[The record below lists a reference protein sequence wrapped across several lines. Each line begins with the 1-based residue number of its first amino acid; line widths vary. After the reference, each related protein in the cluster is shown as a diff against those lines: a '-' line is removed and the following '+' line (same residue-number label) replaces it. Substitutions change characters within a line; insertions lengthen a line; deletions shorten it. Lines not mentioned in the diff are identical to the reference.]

1 MVRNE
6 IFKNLFVFEMAN
18 NHMGSIEHGLKII
31 KEFHEVS
38 KKFDFNF
45 NFGFKLQYRD
55 LDTFI
60 HPDFQGRKDIKYVK
74 RFTETRLNEEE
85 LKLLKAEIK
94 KFGLISICTP
104 FDEKSVDLIETHG
117 FDIIKIGSSSFTD
130 WPLLERIAKTEKPI
144 ISSTAGA
151 SLEEIDKVVSFW
163 EHRRKKFCLMHCVG
177 EYPTSKENL
186 ELNQIDFLR
195 ERYPDV
201 PIGYSTHEEPDNVN
215 AIRIAIG
222 KGATIFERHVG
233 LKTDKY
239 SLNDYSS
246 TPEQINK
253 WLLAAQEA
261 FIMCGVLNK
270 RRGFSEKEKSD
281 LRGLKRGVF
290 AKKRI
295 STGETLDLTNTF
307 FAIPDIEN
315 QILANDFSKYM
326 EFAANKEIETN
337 KPVMFPDVDAKN
349 LREKV
354 LQIVKSV
361 RQILIDSKIS
371 LPNKIEFELSHHY
384 GIENFEQWGAVI
396 ISCINREYC
405 KKLIIMLPGQKH
417 PIHYH
422 KKKEETFHVL
432 YGDVTINLKG
442 IEEEHKPGDIIV
454 VERGVKHS
462 FSSKSGAV
470 FEEISTTHYINDSY
484 YDDAQII
491 KNKNRKTEMTFWS
504 DWLVKPIS

>member
-6 IFKNLFVFEMAN
+6 TFKNLFIFEMAN
-18 NHMGSIEHGLKII
+18 NHMGSVEHGLKII

-38 KKFDFNF
+38 KRFDF

-60 HPDFQGRKDIKYVK
+60 HPDFQGREDIKYVK
-74 RFTETRLNEEE
+74 RFTETRLNEDE
-85 LKLLKAEIK
+85 LKALKDEIK
-94 KFGLISICTP
+94 RFGFIAICTP
-104 FDEKSVDLIETHG
+104 FDEKSVDLIEKHD
-117 FDIIKIGSSSFTD
+117 FDIIKIGSCSFTD
-130 WPLLERIAKTEKPI
+130 WPLLERIVKTEKPI
-144 ISSTAGA
+144 ILSTAGA
-151 SLEEIDKVVSFW
+151 SLEEIDRVVSFF
-163 EHRRKKFCLMHCVG
+163 EHRRKNFCLMHCVG

-186 ELNQIDFLR
+186 ELNQINFLR

-201 PIGYSTHEEPDNVN
+201 SIGYSTHEEPDNVD
-215 AIRIAIG
+215 AVKIAIG
-222 KGATIFERHVG
+222 KGATVFERHVG

-246 TPEQINK
+246 IPEQINR

-270 RRGFSEKEKSD
+270 RREFPEKEKSD

-290 AKKRI
+290 VKRRI
-295 STGETLDLTNTF
+295 RKGEKIDFTNTF
-307 FAIPDIEN
+307 FAIPNIEN
-315 QILANDFSKYM
+315 QILANDFSKYA
-326 EFAANKEIETN
+326 EFVANKEIETN
-337 KPVMFPDVDAKN
+337 KPIVFQDVDVKN

-354 LQIVKSV
+354 LQIIKSV
-361 RQILIDSKIS
+361 RQILIDGKIS

-405 KKLIIMLPGQKH
+405 KKLIIMLPEQKH

-422 KKKEETFHVL
+422 KKKEETFHVF

-442 IEEEHKPGDIIV
+442 IEKEYNPGDIIV
-454 VERGVKHS
+454 VERGAKHS

-470 FEEISTTHYINDSY
+470 FEEVSTTHYINDSY

-491 KNKNRKTEMTFWS
+491 KNKNRKTGMTFWS
-504 DWLVKPIS
+504 DWLVKSIS

>member
-18 NHMGSIEHGLKII
+18 NHMGSLEHGLKVI

-38 KKFDFNF
+38 KKFDF

-60 HPDFQGRKDIKYVK
+60 HPDFQGRTDIKYIK
-74 RFTETRLNEEE
+74 RFTETRLNEDEFKI
-85 LKLLKAEIK
+85 LKDEIK
-94 KFGLISICTP
+94 KYNFIPVCTP
-104 FDEKSVDLIETHG
+104 FDEKSVDLIEKHDFG
-117 FDIIKIGSSSFTD
+117 IIKIASASFTD
-130 WPLLERIAKTEKPI
+130 WPLLERIAETEKPI
-144 ISSTAGA
+144 IASTAGA
-151 SLEEIDKVVSFW
+151 SLEEIDMAVSFF
-163 EHRRKKFCLMHCVG
+163 EHRRKNFCLMHCVG
-177 EYPTSKENL
+177 EYPTSNVNL
-186 ELNQIDFLR
+186 ELNQIDFLCK
-195 ERYPDV
+195 RYQDV
-201 PIGYSTHEEPDNVN
+201 PIGYSTHEEPDNFN
-215 AIRIAIG
+215 AIKIAIG
-222 KGATIFERHVG
+222 KGVTVFERHVG

-261 FIMCGVLNK
+261 FVMCGVLNK
-270 RRGFSEKEKSD
+270 RRDCSEKEKTD
-281 LRGLKRGVF
+281 LSGLKRGVF
-290 AKKRI
+290 AKRRI
-295 STGETLDLTNTF
+295 MEGEKIDLTNTF
-307 FAIPDIEN
+307 FAIPNIEN

-326 EFAANKEIETN
+326 EFAANKEIEIN
-337 KPVMFPDVDAKN
+337 KPIIFQDMDAKN

-354 LQIVKSV
+354 LQIIKSV
-361 RQILIDSKIS
+361 RQILIDSKII

-384 GIENFEQWGAVI
+384 GIEKFEQWGAVI

-442 IEEEHKPGDIIV
+442 MEKEYKAGEIIV
-454 VERGVKHS
+454 VERGDKHS
-462 FSSKSGAV
+462 FSSKNGAV
-470 FEEISTTHYINDSY
+470 FEEVSTTHYINDSF
-484 YDDAQII
+484 YDDEQIV

>member
-18 NHMGSIEHGLKII
+18 NHMGSLEHGLKII
-31 KEFHEVS
+31 KEFQEVS
-38 KKFDFNF
+38 KKFDLNF

-60 HPDFQGRKDIKYVK
+60 HPDFQGRMDIKYVK
-74 RFTETRLNEEE
+74 RFTETRLNEEDF
-85 LKLLKAEIK
+85 KLLKEEIK
-94 KFGLISICTP
+94 KFDFISICTP
-104 FDEKSVDLIETHG
+104 FDEKSVDLIEKHD

-151 SLEEIDKVVSFW
+151 SLEEIDMVVSFW
-163 EHRRKKFCLMHCVG
+163 E
-177 EYPTSKENL
+177 PTSKENL

-215 AIRIAIG
+215 AIKIAIG
-222 KGATIFERHVG
+222 KGATVFERHVG

-253 WLLAAQEA
+253 WLLAAREA
-261 FIMCGVLNK
+261 FIVCGVSNK
-270 RRGFSEKEKSD
+270 RREISEKEKSD

-290 AKKRI
+290 AKRHIEK
-295 STGETLDLTNTF
+295 GEKIDLTNTF

-326 EFAANKEIETN
+326 EFAANNEIETN
-337 KPVMFPDVDAKN
+337 KPVMFQDVDAKN

-462 FSSKSGAV
+462 FRSNNGAV
-470 FEEISTTHYINDSY
+470 FEEVSTTHYKNDSY
-484 YDDAQII
+484 YDDARIL

>member
-1 MVRNE
+1 MVRNG
-6 IFKNLFVFEMAN
+6 IFGNLFVFEMAN
-18 NHMGSIEHGLKII
+18 NHMGSLEHGLEVI
-31 KEFHEVS
+31 KEFHEIS
-38 KKFDFNF
+38 KKFDF

-60 HPDFQGRKDIKYVK
+60 HPDFKGREDIKYIK
-74 RFTETRLNEEE
+74 RFTETRLNEDEFKI
-85 LKLLKAEIK
+85 LKDEIEK
-94 KFGLISICTP
+94 CNFIPICTP
-104 FDEKSVDLIETHG
+104 FDEKSVDLIEKHD
-117 FDIIKIGSSSFTD
+117 FDIIKIASSSFTD
-130 WPLLERIAKTEKPI
+130 WPLLERIAETDKPI
-144 ISSTAGA
+144 ISSTAGV
-151 SLEEIDKVVSFW
+151 SLEEIDKVVSFF
-163 EHRRKKFCLMHCVG
+163 EHRRKNFCLMHCVG
-177 EYPTSKENL
+177 EYPTSNENL
-186 ELNQIDFLR
+186 ELNQIDFLCK
-195 ERYPDV
+195 RYQDV
-201 PIGYSTHEEPDNVN
+201 PIGYSTHEEPDNFD
-215 AIRIAIG
+215 AIKIAIG
-222 KGATIFERHVG
+222 KGATVFERHVG
-233 LKTDKY
+233 LKNDKY

-270 RRGFSEKEKSD
+270 RRDFSEKEQTD

-290 AKKRI
+290 AKRRI
-295 STGETLDLTNTF
+295 MKGEKIDLTTTF
-307 FAIPDIEN
+307 FAIPNIEN

-326 EFAANKEIETN
+326 EFYANKEMETN
-337 KPVMFPDVDAKN
+337 NSMIFQDVNAKN
-349 LREKV
+349 LREKII
-354 LQIVKSV
+354 QIIKSV
-361 RQILIDSKIS
+361 RQILIDSKII

-384 GIENFEQWGAVI
+384 GIENFERWGAVI

-432 YGDVTINLKG
+432 YGDVSINLKDM
-442 IEEEHKPGDIIV
+442 EKEYTAGDIIV
-454 VERGVKHS
+454 VERGVEHS

-470 FEEISTTHYINDSY
+470 FEEVSTTHYINDSY
-484 YDDAQII
+484 YDDEQII

>member
-1 MVRNE
+1 MVRNG

-18 NHMGSIEHGLKII
+18 NHMGSLEHGLKII
-31 KEFHEVS
+31 KDFYEVS
-38 KKFDFNF
+38 QKFNL

-60 HPDFQGRKDIKYVK
+60 HPDFQGRMDIKYVK
-74 RFTETRLNEEE
+74 RFTETRLNEEDF
-85 LKLLKAEIK
+85 KLLKAEIK
-94 KFGLISICTP
+94 KFDFISICTP
-104 FDEKSVDLIETHG
+104 FDEKSVDLIEKHD

-151 SLEEIDKVVSFW
+151 TLEEIDKVVSFW

-201 PIGYSTHEEPDNVN
+201 PIGYSTHEEPDNID
-215 AIRIAIG
+215 AIKIAIG
-222 KGATIFERHVG
+222 KGATVFERHVG

-239 SLNDYSS
+239 SLNEYSS
-246 TPEQINK
+246 TPEQISK

-270 RRGFSEKEKSD
+270 RREISEKEKSD

-290 AKKRI
+290 ANGHIEK
-295 STGETLDLTNTF
+295 GEKIDLTNTF

-315 QILANDFSKYM
+315 QILANEFSKYI
-326 EFAANKEIETN
+326 EFAAIKEIETN
-337 KPVMFPDVDAKN
+337 KPIMFQDVDAKN
-349 LREKV
+349 LREKF
-354 LQIVKSV
+354 LQIVKRV

-371 LPNKIEFELSHHY
+371 LQNKIEFELSHHY
-384 GIENFEQWGAVI
+384 GIDNFEQWGAVI

-442 IEEEHKPGDIIV
+442 IEKEYKPGEIIV

-462 FSSKSGAV
+462 FGSKNGAV
-470 FEEISTTHYINDSY
+470 FEEVSTTHYINDSY
-484 YDDAQII
+484 YDDARIL

-504 DWLVKPIS
+504 DWLVKPVS

>member
-1 MVRNE
+1 MVGNE

-18 NHMGSIEHGLKII
+18 NHMGSLEHGLKVI

-38 KKFDFNF
+38 KKFDF

-60 HPDFQGRKDIKYVK
+60 HPDFQGRTDIKYIK
-74 RFTETRLNEEE
+74 RFTETRLNEDEFKI
-85 LKLLKAEIK
+85 LKDEIEK
-94 KFGLISICTP
+94 YNFIPICTP
-104 FDEKSVDLIETHG
+104 FDEKSVDLIEKHD
-117 FDIIKIGSSSFTD
+117 FDIIKIASASFTD
-130 WPLLERIAKTEKPI
+130 WPLLERIAETEKPVI
-144 ISSTAGA
+144 ASTAGA
-151 SLEEIDKVVSFW
+151 SLEEIDMAVSFF
-163 EHRRKKFCLMHCVG
+163 EHRRKNFCLMHCVG
-177 EYPTSKENL
+177 EYPTSNEHL
-186 ELNQIDFLR
+186 ELNQIDFLCK
-195 ERYPDV
+195 RYQDV
-201 PIGYSTHEEPDNVN
+201 PIGYSTHEEPDNFN
-215 AIRIAIG
+215 AIKIAIG
-222 KGATIFERHVG
+222 KGATVFERHVG

-261 FIMCGVLNK
+261 FVMCGVLNK
-270 RRGFSEKEKSD
+270 RRDCSEKEKTD
-281 LRGLKRGVF
+281 LSGLKRGVF
-290 AKKRI
+290 AKRRI
-295 STGETLDLTNTF
+295 IEGEKIDLTNTF
-307 FAIPDIEN
+307 FAIPNIEN

-326 EFAANKEIETN
+326 EFAANKEIEIN
-337 KPVMFPDVDAKN
+337 KPIIFQDMDAKN

-354 LQIVKSV
+354 LQIIKSV
-361 RQILIDSKIS
+361 RQILIDSKII

-442 IEEEHKPGDIIV
+442 MEKEYKAGEIIV
-454 VERGVKHS
+454 VERGDKHS
-462 FSSKSGAV
+462 FSSKNGAV
-470 FEEISTTHYINDSY
+470 FEEVSTTHYINDSF
-484 YDDAQII
+484 YDDEQII
-491 KNKNRKTEMTFWS
+491 NNKNRKTEMTFWS
-504 DWLVKPIS
+504 DWLVKPLS

>member
-1 MVRNE
+1 
-6 IFKNLFVFEMAN
+6 MAN
-18 NHMGSIEHGLKII
+18 NHMGSLEHGLKII
-31 KEFHEVS
+31 REFYEVS
-38 KKFDFNF
+38 KKFNF

-60 HPDFQGRKDIKYVK
+60 HPDFKGRKDIKYVK
-74 RFTETRLNEEE
+74 RFTETRLKEGEFKI
-85 LKLLKAEIK
+85 LKDEIK
-94 KFGLISICTP
+94 KFNFISICTP
-104 FDEKSVDLIETHG
+104 FDEKSVDLVEKHG
-117 FDIIKIGSSSFTD
+117 FDVIKIGSPSFTD

-151 SLEEIDKVVSFW
+151 SLEDIDNVVSFF
-163 EHRRKKFCLMHCVG
+163 EHRRKNFCLMHCVG
-177 EYPTSKENL
+177 EYPTFKENL
-186 ELNQIDFLR
+186 ELNQIDFLCK
-195 ERYPDV
+195 RYPDV
-201 PIGYSTHEEPDNVN
+201 PIGYSTHEDPDNFD
-215 AIRIAIG
+215 AIKIAIG
-222 KGATIFERHVG
+222 KGATVFEKHVG
-233 LKTDKY
+233 LKNDKY

-261 FIMCGVLNK
+261 FIMRGVLNK
-270 RRGFSEKEKSD
+270 RRRFSEKEKAD

-290 AKKRI
+290 AKRRI
-295 STGETLDLTNTF
+295 GEGEKIDLTNTF
-307 FAIPDIEN
+307 FAIPNIEN
-315 QILANDFSKYM
+315 QMLADDFSKYM

-337 KPVMFPDVDAKN
+337 KPIMFQDVNAKN
-349 LREKV
+349 LRKKV
-354 LQIVKSV
+354 LQIIKNV
-361 RQILIDSKIS
+361 RQILTDSKIN
-371 LPNKIEFELSHHY
+371 LPNKLEFELSHHY
-384 GIENFEQWGAVI
+384 GIENFGQWGAVI

-422 KKKEETFHVL
+422 KKKEETFQVL

-442 IEEEHKPGDIIV
+442 IEKEYKPGDIVV

-462 FSSKSGAV
+462 FSSKNGAV
-470 FEEISTTHYINDSY
+470 FEEVSTTHYKNDSY